1 MHVILTGATGT
12 VGAPVLRRLL
22 VTPAITKVSIL
33 SRREFPLPQP
43 PSQPPPVEWDPKKA
57 DIIVHKDFATYP
69 PDEYIRITNTYPIA
83 AAKAFSTLS
92 PSSTKFNFVHV
103 SGNGADQDESKARAL
118 FGKFHVYN
126 VRPGYVDPEGQPTPA
141 RSTLKRV
148 AVDGMIGPLLK
159 AFASSLVSPTSKLSK
174 PLTGEGILDGG
185 RTISTVGILR
195 LAEA

>member
-1 MHVILTGATGT
+1 MKI
-12 VGAPVLRRLL
+12 
-22 VTPAITKVSIL
+22 
-33 SRREFPLPQP
+33 FP
-43 PSQPPPVEWDPKKA
+43 SD
-57 DIIVHKDFATYP
+57 
-69 PDEYIRITNTYPIA
+69 YIRITNTYPIA

-118 FGKFHVYN
+118 FGKVKGRTEKELVEFSASTPELANKFHVYN

-141 RSTLKRV
+141 RSMLKRV
-148 AVDGMIGPLLK
+148 AVDGVIGPLLK
-159 AFASSLVSPTSKLSK
+159 TFASSLVSPTSKLSKVLTDLALGDGK